1 MSGATEVFIGHLR
14 VPSEAQKE
22 EDLTKSHGLLVAE
35 IGFPLTPG
43 KKSMA
48 RTYTETQWKTTDSK
62 QLQPSA
68 MIYNDKNFQHN
79 LLFNLQ
85 NTELTLEQHKRGWV
99 WGGVCATLH
108 ATENLCITYSW
119 PCVPVDPPYL
129 RFHRC
134 NFNQLSIVLSVV
146 HLTLPQNSMN
156 CMGPLTQGFVFNSK
170 YYTSVMVN
178 TTQVEVG

>member
-1 MSGATEVFIGHLR
+1 
-14 VPSEAQKE
+14 
-22 EDLTKSHGLLVAE
+22 
-35 IGFPLTPG
+35 
-43 KKSMA
+43 MA
-48 RTYTETQWKTTDSK
+48 RTYTETQWKKTDGK

-99 WGGVCATLH
+99 WGCVCVTLH

-134 NFNQLSIVLSVV
+134 NFNRLSIVLSIV

-170 YYTSVMVN
+170 YCTSVMVN